1 MLPEDAVGSSI
12 VIAGPTAIGKT
23 AVALE
28 ISRTFPDRFEIVS
41 ADSVQVYRRFDIG
54 SAKPTPEERKA
65 ASFHLVDFVDPDADF
80 TLVDYQTLALAALA
94 NIVSRG
100 KIPLI
105 VGGTGLYIRAI
116 AQGLGVPLA
125 VPNERLR
132 AHLTEK
138 ARVEGR
144 KSLHEQLI
152 SVDPESAA
160 RIHENDLK
168 RIVRALEVF
177 ELTGRTLSSWH
188 QEDKERPR
196 NAPRKYIVLN
206 RDRDRLYHLIDLR
219 AAQMFADGIIGEV
232 ESLRKEGYPPTLK
245 PMQAVG
251 YLQANLVLK
260 GKVPIEQAIELTQN
274 ATHQFARR
282 QLIWFRGEPGTHW
295 IEVEGMGVEEMA
307 NKVVDIVGI

>member
-1 MLPEDAVGSSI
+1 
-12 VIAGPTAIGKT
+12 
-23 AVALE
+23 
-28 ISRTFPDRFEIVS
+28 
-41 ADSVQVYRRFDIG
+41 
-54 SAKPTPEERKA
+54 
-65 ASFHLVDFVDPDADF
+65 
-80 TLVDYQTLALAALA
+80 
-94 NIVSRG
+94 
-100 KIPLI
+100 
-105 VGGTGLYIRAI
+105 
-116 AQGLGVPLA
+116 
-125 VPNERLR
+125 
-132 AHLTEK
+132 
-138 ARVEGR
+138 
-144 KSLHEQLI
+144 
-152 SVDPESAA
+152 
-160 RIHENDLK
+160 
-168 RIVRALEVF
+168 VF